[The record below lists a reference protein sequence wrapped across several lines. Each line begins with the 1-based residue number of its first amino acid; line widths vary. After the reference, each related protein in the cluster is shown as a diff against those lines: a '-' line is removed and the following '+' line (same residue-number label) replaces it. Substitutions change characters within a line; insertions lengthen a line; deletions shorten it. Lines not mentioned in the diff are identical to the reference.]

1 MPRDCGS
8 GALQMVNE
16 CIRRNK
22 QIGRAMGFDK
32 Q

>member
-16 CIRRNK
+16 CIRRQKEANWHDN
-22 QIGRAMGFDK
+22 AV
-32 Q
+32 